1 MNHDLFSQASHW
13 IWMEGAADVNCYL
26 QFREIFRTEGEEPVQ
41 LYLSAEGQYAVF
53 ADGNYMPSTQY
64 PDFPQ
69 GKSVQK
75 IQIPGS
81 ERETHTLEI
90 QVWYSGADTSVT
102 RKEQPGLRYELR
114 QGDRVLAASGEET
127 DVRPLSGYQSG
138 PIANITGQL
147 GVGFAWA
154 NRLPEPWQKAVAVDK
169 PCTFVARPIPE
180 LQVGALTAGRLYS
193 QGIFTAHE
201 SGLQQFAALS
211 YRERQQL
218 SRNGEETLC

>member
-114 QGDRVLAASGEET
+114 QGDRMLAASGEET

-138 PIANITGQL
+138 PIANIT
-147 GVGFAWA
+147 
-154 NRLPEPWQKAVAVDK
+154 
-169 PCTFVARPIPE
+169 
-180 LQVGALTAGRLYS
+180 
-193 QGIFTAHE
+193 
-201 SGLQQFAALS
+201 
-211 YRERQQL
+211 
-218 SRNGEETLC
+218 